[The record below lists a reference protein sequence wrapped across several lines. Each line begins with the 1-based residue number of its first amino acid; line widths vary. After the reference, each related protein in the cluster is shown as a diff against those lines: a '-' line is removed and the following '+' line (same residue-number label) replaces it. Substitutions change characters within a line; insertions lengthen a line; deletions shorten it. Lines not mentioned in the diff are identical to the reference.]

1 MQINSSHK
9 KRKLSKKVG
18 DIVKSMAS
26 HSKNPQAFGLFVI
39 FFVKLVL
46 KHLSNVTRFT
56 PTKKYRHCKRLETET
71 PPKEECPKCGKNGK
85 QNDNLWLR
93 KEKVP
98 RTEEKKTVNI
108 NDIPV

>member
-1 MQINSSHK
+1 MGKQKWLNIKINSSHK

-18 DIVKSMAS
+18 DIVKSMVS

-56 PTKKYRHCKRLETET
+56 PTKKYRHCK
-71 PPKEECPKCGKNGK
+71 
-85 QNDNLWLR
+85 
-93 KEKVP
+93 
-98 RTEEKKTVNI
+98 I
-108 NDIPV
+108 